1 MPKEWMCVTFE
12 ICGMLASLLILGLS
26 FKKHRESFN
35 IGPRIF
41 AANLMLANVAL
52 SVVSFFRDY
61 GQVNEEFMLFYYSLR
76 EFVSWRFALQ
86 SLMLLIFNC
95 SFVPMM
101 VVTLISL
108 YSSHVLSTG
117 KSVTLF
123 ASAVLAAGKMLGR
136 FVYPL
141 PRLCVDILPAAFQ
154 TVNVLVIIP
163 PGVPKSMLTTAYI
176 GTCFAFYTV
185 QLVLTGIALTVIR
198 KKNQHQHFSERA
210 QEEAKAKLVRT
221 MMFAIGPCV
230 IQVPFACLM
239 LVRLVRNDSSIW
251 KDISGPLNDIVYI
264 VFALKP
270 TIDAFSI
277 LLFMGEYRHYT
288 MSFAKAVKKLAVK
301 LWNAKTF
308 KTKVHHLPSANT
320 ITVAPSARTH
330 VHTIA

>member
-1 MPKEWMCVTFE
+1 MPSRFHSFSEKPRDWICVIFE
-12 ICGMLASLLILGLS
+12 VFGTLGSLLILGLS
-26 FKKHRESFN
+26 FKKHKESFN
-35 IGPRIF
+35 VGPRIF
-41 AANLMLANVAL
+41 AGNLMLANIVL

-61 GQVNEEFMLFYYSLR
+61 GQVNEEFMLFYYSLG
-76 EFVSWRFALQ
+76 EFVNWRFALQ

-101 VVTLISL
+101 AVTLISL

-123 ASAVLAAGKMLGR
+123 ASVVLAAGL
-136 FVYPL
+136 
-141 PRLCVDILPAAFQ
+141 
-154 TVNVLVIIP
+154 
-163 PGVPKSMLTTAYI
+163 PKSMLTTAYI
-176 GTCFAFYTV
+176 GTCFAFYTL
-185 QLVLTGIALTVIR
+185 QLMVTAIALTVIR

-270 TIDAFSI
+270 TIDAFSMM
-277 LLFMGEYRHYT
+277 LFMGEYRHYT
-288 MSFAKAVKKLAVK
+288 MSFAKAVKKLAVNA
-301 LWNAKTF
+301 WNAKSF
-308 KTKVHHLPSANT
+308 KTKVEHLPSANT
-320 ITVAPSARTH
+320 ITVAPSARTP